1 MEYVNKP
8 KAEKTG
14 VDDIQSFEV
23 PR

>member
-1 MEYVNKP
+1 MKYVNKP
-8 KAEKTG
+8 KAEKPG